1 MIQNNKVAIII
12 VNWKQYELTKS
23 CLSTLKSSKFND
35 FQIILIDNES
45 NQKDLNDLKNQ
56 FDQVKTF
63 TSEKNL
69 GFTGA
74 NNIGINYAI
83 KNQFEY
89 VMLLNNDTEI
99 DKNFINPLLEAFQK
113 YNKLGAVQPVI
124 MNFYQN
130 KKVWNAGGNLN
141 KFFGYTSVIKKPKYI
156 NRKIDWIT
164 GCCILIKTVVIK
176 KVGLLDEN
184 FFAYY
189 EDVDWSIRIKKAGY
203 DLAVVKS
210 SLIYHHGSKAS
221 KNESSEGTLSP
232 FVHYLNIRNHIFL
245 LRKNKDIFNSFGILV
260 FQFFKI
266 LSYTLYFTIRLRI
279 NKLKMVYNGL
289 KDGFRNNNFQ
299 T

>member
-45 NQKDLNDLKNQ
+45 NQKELNDLKNQ

-164 GCCILIKTVVIK
+164 GCCILIKTDVIK

-221 KNESSEGTLSP
+221 KNESSEGILSP

-279 NKLKMVYNGL
+279 NKLKMVYNGF

-299 T
+299 A

>member
-45 NQKDLNDLKNQ
+45 NQKELNDLKNQ

-99 DKNFINPLLEAFQK
+99 DKNFINPLLEALQK

-266 LSYTLYFTIRLRI
+266 LSYSLYFTIRLRI

>member
-99 DKNFINPLLEAFQK
+99 DKNFINPLLKAFQK
-113 YNKLGAVQPVI
+113 YKKLGAVQPVI

-266 LSYTLYFTIRLRI
+266 LSYSLYFTIRLRI

>member
-45 NQKDLNDLKNQ
+45 NQKELNDLKNQ

-266 LSYTLYFTIRLRI
+266 LSYSLYFIIRLRI

>member
-266 LSYTLYFTIRLRI
+266 LSYSLYFTIRLRI

-299 T
+299 E

>member
-1 MIQNNKVAIII
+1 MIQNNKIAIII

-45 NQKDLNDLKNQ
+45 NQKELNDLKNQ

-63 TSEKNL
+63 PNKKNL

-83 KNQFEY
+83 NNHFEY
-89 VMLLNNDTEI
+89 VMLLNNDTET
-99 DKNFINPLLEAFQK
+99 DENFIIPLLEIFQE

-124 MNFYQN
+124 MDFYQN
-130 KKVWNAGGNLN
+130 KKVWNAGGSLN
-141 KFFGYTSVIKKPKYI
+141 KFFGYTSVVKKPKHM

-164 GCCILIKTVVIK
+164 GCCILIKTEVIK
-176 KVGLLDEN
+176 KVGLLDES

-221 KNESSEGTLSP
+221 KNESSEGKLSP

-245 LRKNKDIFNSFGILV
+245 LRKNKDIFNFIGSILY
-260 FQFFKI
+260 QFFKI
-266 LSYTLYFTIRLRI
+266 FSYSLYFIIRLRT
-279 NKLKMVYNGL
+279 NKLNMVYKGL
-289 KDGFRNNNFQ
+289 IDGLRNNNFQ
-299 T
+299 A

>member
-45 NQKDLNDLKNQ
+45 NQKDLKNLKNQ

-266 LSYTLYFTIRLRI
+266 LSYSLYFTIRLRI

>member
-45 NQKDLNDLKNQ
+45 NQKELNDLKNQ

-266 LSYTLYFTIRLRI
+266 LSYSLYFTIRLRI

>member
-156 NRKIDWIT
+156 NRKIDWIS

-266 LSYTLYFTIRLRI
+266 LSYSLYFTIRLRI

>member
-45 NQKDLNDLKNQ
+45 NQKELNDLKNQ

-99 DKNFINPLLEAFQK
+99 DKNFINPLLKAFQK

-141 KFFGYTSVIKKPKYI
+141 KFFGYTSVIKKPKYV

-164 GCCILIKTVVIK
+164 GGCILIKTEVIK

-245 LRKNKDIFNSFGILV
+245 LRKNKDIFNFFGILV

-266 LSYTLYFTIRLRI
+266 LSYFIYFTIRLRI
-279 NKLKMVYNGL
+279 NKLKMLYNGL

-299 T
+299 A

>member
-130 KKVWNAGGNLN
+130 KKVWNAGGKIN

-266 LSYTLYFTIRLRI
+266 LSYSLYFTIRLRI

>member
-1 MIQNNKVAIII
+1 MIQNNKIAIII

-45 NQKDLNDLKNQ
+45 NQKELNDLKNQ

-99 DKNFINPLLEAFQK
+99 DKNFINPLLKAFQK

-164 GCCILIKTVVIK
+164 GCCILIKTEVIK

-266 LSYTLYFTIRLRI
+266 LSYSLYFTIRLRI
-279 NKLKMVYNGL
+279 NKLKMVCNGL

-299 T
+299 A

>member
-1 MIQNNKVAIII
+1 MIKLKLLQN
-12 VNWKQYELTKS
+12 S
-23 CLSTLKSSKFND
+23 R
-35 FQIILIDNES
+35 
-45 NQKDLNDLKNQ
+45 
-56 FDQVKTF
+56 
-63 TSEKNL
+63 NL

-130 KKVWNAGGNLN
+130 KKVWNAGGFLN

-189 EDVDWSIRIKKAGY
+189 EDVDWSIRIKDLGY
-203 DLAVVKS
+203 SLAVVKS

-266 LSYTLYFTIRLRI
+266 LSYSLYFTIRLRI

>member
-164 GCCILIKTVVIK
+164 GCCILIKTEVIK

-266 LSYTLYFTIRLRI
+266 LSYSLYFTIRLRI